1 MASTSTTQETQA
13 PTDDID
19 GYMSFN
25 DSSFNDDSNDIYD
38 ETCKAVNF
46 FSFQDDNTLTI

>member
-1 MASTSTTQETQA
+1 MASTSTTQETQP

-19 GYMSFN
+19 GYT
-25 DSSFNDDSNDIYD
+25 SFNDDSNDIYD
-38 ETCKAVNF
+38 EDCKAVNF